1 MELGP
6 KIIWQIGPVPITESV
21 VWGWI
26 FSILILIFAFAS
38 TRKMQRIPK
47 GIQGVAEFLVEF
59 VYKMVRDVMGE
70 A

>member
-47 GIQGVAEFLVEF
+47 GIQGVA
-59 VYKMVRDVMGE
+59 
-70 A
+70 